1 MQFKSRKNKKL
12 LTYILLSLVTFLV
25 LFGVTGT
32 GASEYKNPIQVTQ
45 NRENGTVQV
54 RTSIANYLFTREGG
68 QLRSIFIHF
77 SSFRTNKAEIVPG
90 TTTDPETLERSYL
103 DGVKFPGELRLEGE
117 SDSDVAYE
125 VEIPEGTHYDE
136 LRLTFSGSKDGLN
149 IEKTYTIHNDP
160 NYTLGL
166 SLDIT
171 NASGEEVELG
181 QDSRLYMGSRT
192 KSGGDGNVDYLTDP
206 TTKFIFDDEVSNGKL
221 AKGSYSTFGGVGFVG
236 KNLVLFLK
244 TGQPYEDE
252 EAQPGSTSEKV
263 TPYVADGD
271 LGVNLTGT
279 RLRDGESSRFQFSLY
294 GGRRR
299 HVLLSNV
306 GLGSIDDIGFFSQ
319 LLVPVIGFLNQLY
332 HLTGNYGWAII
343 LFTILI
349 RVLLYPLMRNMYRS
363 MAKMQELQPRIK
375 KIQDEYD
382 DREEQQKKMME
393 IYKEEEVNPMGGCL
407 PMFIQLPILIL
418 LWRAIMYSA
427 EAIHVSPG
435 FLWLNDLSLHDPYY
449 ILVVLT
455 VGTMIV
461 QQQMMQTPGGGG
473 GQNKLMSFGFPL
485 FMGIFLRDFPAGL
498 WLYYFLTQIFMIG
511 QQAFINWEM
520 EKGEKEG
527 ESQPQET

>member
-1 MQFKSRKNKKL
+1 VQFKSHDHKKL
-12 LTYILLSLVTFLV
+12 VTVILLSLITFLF
-25 LFGVTGT
+25 LFGATGT
-32 GASEYKNPIQVTQ
+32 ADSDYKNPIEVTRNQ
-45 NRENGTVQV
+45 EDGTIQV
-54 RTSIANYLFTREGG
+54 RTSIADYLFTKKGG
-68 QLRSIFIHF
+68 ELRSIFIHF
-77 SSFRTNKAEIVPG
+77 SSFRTNTAEIVPG

-103 DGVKFPGELRLEGE
+103 DGVRFPGELSIRGE
-117 SDSDVAYE
+117 SDRDVEYE
-125 VEIPEGTHYDE
+125 VRIPEGTHHDR
-136 LRLTFSGSKDGLN
+136 LTLTFSGKKDGLD
-149 IEKTYTIHNDP
+149 IEKTYTVHNDP

-166 SLDIT
+166 SLSIT
-171 NASGEEVELG
+171 NESGEEVELG
-181 QDSRLYMGSRT
+181 EESRLFLGSRT
-192 KSGGDGNVDYLTDP
+192 KSGGDDSVDYLTDP
-206 TTKFIFDDEVSNGKL
+206 TTKFIFDGEVSNGKL
-221 AKGSYSTFGGVGFVG
+221 AAGSYGTFGGVGFVG

-244 TGQPYEDE
+244 SGLPYGDGDEITDTG
-252 EAQPGSTSEKV
+252 V
-263 TPYVADGD
+263 TPYVTNGN

-279 RLRDGESSRFQFSLY
+279 KLSDGESMEFKFSLY

-306 GLGSIDDIGFFSQ
+306 GLGKIDDIGFFSQ

-363 MAKMQELQPRIK
+363 MAKMQELQPKIK

-393 IYKEEEVNPMGGCL
+393 LYKEEEVNPMGGCL

-435 FLWLNDLSLHDPYY
+435 FLWINDLSMHDPYY

-455 VGTMIV
+455 VATMIV

-473 GQNKLMSFGFPL
+473 SQNKIMTFGFPL
-485 FMGIFLRDFPAGL
+485 FMGIFLRNFPAGL
-498 WLYYFLTQIFMIG
+498 WLYYFLTQVFMIG

-520 EKGEKEG
+520 EKGESKDEV
-527 ESQPQET
+527 QTQET

>member
-1 MQFKSRKNKKL
+1 MHFTSFKRKEFWPVAVFL
-12 LTYILLSLVTFLV
+12 ILSLIFV
-25 LFGVTGT
+25 FGSISA
-32 GASEYKNPIQVTQ
+32 GASNYKDPIEVTRNQ
-45 NRENGTVQV
+45 EEGTIQV
-54 RTSIANYLFTREGG
+54 RTEIANYLFSEKGG
-68 QLRSIFIHF
+68 ELKSIFIHF

-103 DGVKFPGELRLEGE
+103 ENVRYPGELEIKGE
-117 SDSDVAYE
+117 TDKDIGYR
-125 VEIPEGTHYDE
+125 VEIPEGEYRDE
-136 LRLTFSGSKDGLN
+136 LSLTFVGEKDGLK
-149 IEKTYTIHNDP
+149 IEKTYTVQNDP
-160 NYTLGL
+160 NYTLGI
-166 SLDIT
+166 SVSIT
-171 NASGEEVELG
+171 NETGEEVELG
-181 QDSRLYMGSRT
+181 DETRLYMGSRAQAGEDD
-192 KSGGDGNVDYLTDP
+192 KVDYLTDP
-206 TTKFIFDDEVSNGKL
+206 TTKYLFDGEVSNGKL
-221 AKGSYSTFGGVGFVG
+221 AEGSYDSFGGVGFVG

-244 TGQPYEDE
+244 TGLPDQKIKDIDDR
-252 EAQPGSTSEKV
+252 GV
-263 TPYVADGD
+263 TPYVTGGE
-271 LGVNLTGT
+271 LGANLPNKTLASGGT
-279 RLRDGESSRFQFSLY
+279 EEFQFSLY

-306 GLGSIDDIGFFSQ
+306 GLGQIDDIGFFSQ

-363 MAKMQELQPRIK
+363 MAKMQEMQPKIK
-375 KIQDEYD
+375 KIQDKYD

-393 IYKEEEVNPMGGCL
+393 LYKEEGVNPLGGCL

-427 EAIHVSPG
+427 EAIHISPG
-435 FLWLNDLSLHDPYY
+435 FLWLSDLSLHDPFY

-455 VGTMIV
+455 VGTMIL

-473 GQNKLMSFGFPL
+473 SQNKLMTFGFPL

-520 EKGEKEG
+520 ERGQSEPEPKE
-527 ESQPQET
+527 ES

>member
-1 MQFKSRKNKKL
+1 VQFKSRETKKIISICL
-12 LTYILLSLVTFLV
+12 VSVIISLFA
-25 LFGVTGT
+25 FGATGV
-32 GASEYKNPIQVTQ
+32 GASEYKTPIEI
-45 NRENGTVQV
+45 NRDQENGTIHV
-54 RTSIANYLFTREGG
+54 RTSIADYLFTNQGG

-90 TTTDPETLERSYL
+90 TTTDPETMNRSYL
-103 DGVKFPGELRLEGE
+103 DGVKFPGELQLRGS
-117 SDSDVAYE
+117 SDEDVQYQ
-125 VEIPEGTHYDE
+125 VDIPEGTHYDE
-136 LRLTFSGSKDGLN
+136 IPITFIGETDGLE
-149 IEKTYTIHNDP
+149 IEKTFTIHNDP
-160 NYTLGL
+160 NYTLGISL
-166 SLDIT
+166 SIT
-171 NASGEEVELG
+171 NQSGEEIELG
-181 QDSRLYMGSRT
+181 EQDKLYLGSRT
-192 KSGGDGNVDYLTDP
+192 KASGDGNVDYLTDT
-206 TTKFIFDDEVSNGKL
+206 TTKYIFDGEVSNGKL
-221 AKGSYSTFGGVGFVG
+221 AQGSYSSFGGVGLVG

-244 TGQPYEDE
+244 SGLPYADE
-252 EAQPGSTSEKV
+252 ESPADSGV
-263 TPYVADGD
+263 VPYVSQGD

-279 RLRDGESSRFQFSLY
+279 ELANGESRGFQFSLY

-306 GLGSIDDIGFFSQ
+306 GLGKTDDIGFFSQ

-363 MAKMQELQPRIK
+363 MAKMQELQPKIK

-382 DREEQQKKMME
+382 DREEQQKRMMAL
-393 IYKEEEVNPMGGCL
+393 YKEEEVNPMGGCL

-435 FLWLNDLSLHDPYY
+435 FLWINDLSMHDPFY
-449 ILVVLT
+449 ILVALT
-455 VGTMIV
+455 VITMIV

-473 GQNKLMSFGFPL
+473 SQNKIMTFGFPL
-485 FMGIFLRDFPAGL
+485 FMGIFLRNFPAGL

-520 EKGEKEG
+520 ERAESEG

>member
-1 MQFKSRKNKKL
+1 MQFMSQKSKKL
-12 LTYILLSLVTFLV
+12 STVILFSLITFLV
-25 LFGVTGT
+25 LFGVSGT
-32 GASEYKNPIQVTQ
+32 GASEYKQPIEVTRNQ
-45 NRENGTVQV
+45 EKGTIQV
-54 RTSIANYLFTREGG
+54 RTSIADYLFTERGG
-68 QLRSIFIHF
+68 ELRSIFIHF

-90 TTTDPETLERSYL
+90 TTTNPETLERSYL
-103 DGVKFPGELRLEGE
+103 DDVRFPGELRIKGE
-117 SDSDVAYE
+117 SDRDVAYE
-125 VEIPEGTHYDE
+125 ADIPDGTHHDE
-136 LRLTFSGSKDGLN
+136 LRITFTGNKDGLK
-149 IEKTYTIHNDP
+149 IEKSFTVHNDS

-166 SLDIT
+166 SLSIT
-171 NASGEEVELG
+171 NESGEPVDLG
-181 QDSRLYMGSRT
+181 EEARLYLGT
-192 KSGGDGNVDYLTDP
+192 QAKSEGNDDMDYLTDP
-206 TTKFIFDDEVSNGKL
+206 TTKFIFDGDVSNGKL
-221 AKGSYSTFGGVGFVG
+221 AEGSYSSFGGLGLMG
-236 KNLVLFLK
+236 ENLVLFLK
-244 TGQPYEDE
+244 TGLPYADDE
-252 EAQPGSTSEKV
+252 SATDTGV
-263 TPYVADGD
+263 TPYVADGN

-279 RLRDGESSRFQFSLY
+279 ELARGESKGFQFSLY

-306 GLGSIDDIGFFSQ
+306 GLGDTDDIGFFSQ

-349 RVLLYPLMRNMYRS
+349 RALLYPLMRNMYRS
-363 MAKMQELQPRIK
+363 MAKMQELQPKIK

-382 DREEQQKKMME
+382 DREEQQKEMMAL
-393 IYKEEEVNPMGGCL
+393 YKEKGVNPMGGCL

-435 FLWLNDLSLHDPYY
+435 FLWINDLSMHDPYY

-455 VGTMIV
+455 VGTMIL

-473 GQNKLMSFGFPL
+473 GQNKLMTFGFPL

-498 WLYYFLTQIFMIG
+498 WLYYFLTQVFMIG

-520 EKGEKEG
+520 EKGEAEG